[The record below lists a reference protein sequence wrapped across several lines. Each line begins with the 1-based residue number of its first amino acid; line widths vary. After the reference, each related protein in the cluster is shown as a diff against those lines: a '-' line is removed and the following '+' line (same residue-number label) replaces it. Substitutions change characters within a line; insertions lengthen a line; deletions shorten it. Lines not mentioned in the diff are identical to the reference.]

1 VLSVLGKGSILGE
14 IAFLDGRPRTA
25 DATAVTD
32 CELFV
37 IERRDFLPLM
47 REEPE
52 IALKMIEL
60 LCARLRRSTELAIPI
75 AVASPPSVPAPMAPS
90 TSGSD
95 GGDGEP
101 TGAPASPGAP
111 TAAEQSVVQLAFDA
125 DRNKLYS
132 AWQALANLAD
142 LCGYIAVSVKGEAPK
157 GLDKSELENG
167 VYEPLRE
174 ADLIK

>member
-1 VLSVLGKGSILGE
+1 MV
-14 IAFLDGRPRTA
+14 
-25 DATAVTD
+25 
-32 CELFV
+32 
-37 IERRDFLPLM
+37 
-47 REEPE
+47 
-52 IALKMIEL
+52 
-60 LCARLRRSTELAIPI
+60 
-75 AVASPPSVPAPMAPS
+75 PS
-90 TSGSD
+90 TSGP
-95 GGDGEP
+95 GGGVGEP

-142 LCGYIAVSVKGEAPK
+142 LCGHIAVSVKGKVPP

-167 VYEPLRE
+167 VYKPLRE